1 MKKLM
6 IKHKSK
12 ILILTILMIIVI
24 FTFIL
29 MIFYFEKS
37 SEDIQLKS
45 QTSPQ
50 NIENNIAQLIE
61 VGTLSQKS
69 AIPTTVIS
77 ASITFNNI
85 TTTCFLLKD
94 GRKLCKVGTIKV
106 SSGDV
111 EDIDVIIRGGGS

>member
-1 MKKLM
+1 M
-6 IKHKSK
+6 IKYKSK

-24 FTFIL
+24 FTFTL
-29 MIFYFEKS
+29 MIFCFENS
-37 SEDIQLKS
+37 LEDIQLKS
-45 QTSPQ
+45 QTSPK
-50 NIENNIAQLIE
+50 NTENNIAQLIE

-85 TTTCFLLKD
+85 TTTCFILKD
-94 GRKLCKVGTIKV
+94 GRKLCKVGTVKV

-111 EDIDVIIRGGGS
+111 EKLDVIIEGGGS

>member
-12 ILILTILMIIVI
+12 RLILTILIIIVI

-37 SEDIQLKS
+37 LEDIQLKS

-50 NIENNIAQLIE
+50 DIENNIAQPIK

-69 AIPTTVIS
+69 AIPTTIIS
-77 ASITFNNI
+77 APITFNNI
-85 TTTCFLLKD
+85 TTTCFILKD
-94 GRKLCKVGTIKV
+94 GRKLCKVGTVKI
-106 SSGDV
+106 SSGNV
-111 EDIDVIIRGGGS
+111 EDIDVVIGGVG

>member
-24 FTFIL
+24 FTFTL
-29 MIFYFEKS
+29 MIFCFEKS
-37 SEDIQLKS
+37 LEDIQLKS

-50 NIENNIAQLIE
+50 NTENIAQLIE

-85 TTTCFLLKD
+85 TTSCFLLKD

-111 EDIDVIIRGGGS
+111 KDIDVVVRGRGS

>member
-1 MKKLM
+1 
-6 IKHKSK
+6 
-12 ILILTILMIIVI
+12 MIIVI

-85 TTTCFLLKD
+85 TTTCFILKD
-94 GRKLCKVGTIKV
+94 GRKLCKVGTVKV

-111 EDIDVIIRGGGS
+111 EKIDVVVRGRGS

>member
-1 MKKLM
+1 MKD
-6 IKHKSK
+6 KSK
-12 ILILTILMIIVI
+12 ILILTILIIIVI
-24 FTFIL
+24 FIFIL

-37 SEDIQLKS
+37 LEDTQLKS

-50 NIENNIAQLIE
+50 NTENNIAQLIE

-69 AIPTTVIS
+69 AIPATVIS
-77 ASITFNNI
+77 SSISFNNI

-111 EDIDVIIRGGGS
+111 EDIDVVIGGLGD